1 VLKGLTLSI
10 KPGEKVA
17 VCGRSGSGKTSL
29 ILSILQM
36 LRIDQGSV
44 TIDGLDVTKLS
55 YVDLRSR
62 INVVPQDPFLMPGT
76 LRFNIDP
83 FQTVTDEEIIR
94 VLEKVGLW
102 NAIQTD
108 GGLDKSMEMASWSV
122 GQRQLLCLARAIV
135 RKSKILILDEA
146 TSRLVATED

>member
-1 VLKGLTLSI
+1 MLKGLTLSI

-94 VLEKVGLW
+94 ALEKVGLW

>member
-94 VLEKVGLW
+94 ALEKVGLW

>member
-1 VLKGLTLSI
+1 MLKGLTLSI

-17 VCGRSGSGKTSL
+17 ICGRSGSGKTSL

-36 LRIDQGSV
+36 LRIDHGSV
-44 TIDGLDVTKLS
+44 TIDGLDISNLG
-55 YVDLRSR
+55 YVDLRAR

-76 LRFNIDP
+76 VRFNIDP
-83 FQTVTDEEIIR
+83 FQTVADEEIIR
-94 VLEKVGLW
+94 ALEKVGLW
-102 NAIQTD
+102 NTIQND
-108 GGLDKSMEMASWSV
+108 GGLDKAMEMASWSI

-146 TSRLVATED
+146 TSR

>member
-1 VLKGLTLSI
+1 
-10 KPGEKVA
+10 
-17 VCGRSGSGKTSL
+17 
-29 ILSILQM
+29 M

-94 VLEKVGLW
+94 ALEKVGLW

>member
-1 VLKGLTLSI
+1 MLKGLTLSI